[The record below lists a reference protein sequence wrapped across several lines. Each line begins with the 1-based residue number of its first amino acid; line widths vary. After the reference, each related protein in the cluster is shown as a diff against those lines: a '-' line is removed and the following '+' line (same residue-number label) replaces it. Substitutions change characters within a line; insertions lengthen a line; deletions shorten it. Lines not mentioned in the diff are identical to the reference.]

1 MTRHFALLVAR
12 AKTSTEHM
20 PVTVMTHGLVKIA
33 KLETFVT
40 MLIAIL
46 DLVAISAMDTHA
58 IVTMDIEVLTVMQ
71 LIIAINRHLTRNQF
85 VKMDQNVEMAE
96 KDQFVNVQTTSL
108 ANFANFKINAW

>member
-1 MTRHFALLVAR
+1 
-12 AKTSTEHM
+12 
-20 PVTVMTHGLVKIA
+20 
-33 KLETFVT
+33 

-71 LIIAINRHLTRNQF
+71 LIIAINRHLMRNQF

-96 KDQFVNVQTTSL
+96 KDQSVNVQTISL
-108 ANFANFKINAW
+108 VNSANFKINAW